1 MTADPPG
8 RADDPPTP
16 VAVLQELRDVAGKIY
31 PPLLTE
37 AGLGPALREATDRLA
52 ASVRVEA
59 PQVRFGPATEGVA
72 YLVWTIITRIPWE

>member
-1 MTADPPG
+1 
-8 RADDPPTP
+8 
-16 VAVLQELRDVAGKIY
+16 V
-31 PPLLTE
+31 
-37 AGLGPALREATDRLA
+37 LREASDRLA